1 MVLDKTLKTLD
12 VSILG
17 KTGEN
22 NTFHDILEG
31 ENVYL
36 DNKNKKLKGSKN

>member
-1 MVLDKTLKTLD
+1 MVLVKTLKIFH

-22 NTFHDILEG
+22 NTFHDFLEG
-31 ENVYL
+31 KSVYL
-36 DNKNKKLKGSKN
+36 DNKNKKLEKSKN